1 MSSDYMEK
9 VNFKSKAMY
18 VAGFHFELSK
28 RLFLFINLDPKK
40 RLTNFLMISCAN
52 R

>member
-18 VAGFHFELSK
+18 VAGLHFWIVEK
-28 RLFLFINLDPKK
+28 IFLFIDVDPKK
-40 RLTNFLMISCAN
+40 RLTNFLMTLMC
-52 R
+52 